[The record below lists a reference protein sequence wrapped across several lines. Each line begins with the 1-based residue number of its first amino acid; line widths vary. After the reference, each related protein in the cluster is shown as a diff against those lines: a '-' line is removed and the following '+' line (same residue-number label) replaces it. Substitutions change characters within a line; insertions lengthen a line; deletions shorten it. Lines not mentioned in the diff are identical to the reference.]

1 MSLLYRKKLLLAK
14 TETTYG
20 VDSSPTGAANAILTK
35 DLQITPIEADMLDR
49 NLDRAALG
57 NDLSFHNG
65 VHVTCQFSVE
75 LAGSGT
81 AGTAPSWACLLKAC
95 GFGETITAATDVKYA
110 PVSSSFESVT
120 LYYNID
126 GQLHKITGAMGTVS
140 FSITP
145 TELPTMA
152 FSFTGLYNAP
162 TSAAFPTADTST
174 FIQPL
179 PVNDTNT
186 TALSLGGINLISD
199 SFSLDIAN
207 DVQYRNVIGAEK
219 VLIVNRAPAGSV
231 TFEAP
236 DLTTKNWFT
245 TALAHQTSAF
255 NLVHGVTAGN
265 IISFTAPAVQLT
277 EPKYSEGQGIGN
289 IDANLKF
296 IPTSAG
302 NDEILITLT

>member
-1 MSLLYRKKLLLAK
+1 MSLIYRKKLLLAK

-65 VHVTCQFSVE
+65 VHVSCQFSVE

-95 GFGETITAATDVKYA
+95 GFGETVTVGVDVVYA
-110 PVSSSFESVT
+110 PVSTAFESVT

-140 FSITP
+140 FSISP
-145 TELPTMA
+145 SELPSMS
-152 FSFTGLYNAP
+152 FQFTGLYNAP
-162 TSAAFPTADTST
+162 TSAAFPTADVSS

-186 TALSLGGINLISD
+186 TALSLGGISLISD
-199 SFSLDIAN
+199 SFSVDIAN

-219 VLIVNRAPAGSV
+219 VLIVDRAPAGSV

-236 DLTTKNWFT
+236 ALTTKNWFT
-245 TALAHQTSAF
+245 TALAHQTSVF
-255 NLVHGVTAGN
+255 NLVHGLTAGN
-265 IISFTAPAVQLT
+265 IITFDAPAVQLT
-277 EPKYSEGQGIGN
+277 EPKYSDSQGITN
-289 IDANLKF
+289 IEASLKF

-302 NDEILITLT
+302 NDEISITLT